1 MDSEFSDGVLYNK
14 SHAKPRYKMI
24 VNLRVNMPKTK
35 CIIEILNFEN
45 CNMFGYIVKIWI
57 KIEYQCIFLFIFY

>member
-1 MDSEFSDGVLYNK
+1 MYFFMDSEFSDGVLYNK

-24 VNLRVNMPKTK
+24 VNLRVDMPKTE

-45 CNMFGYIVKIWI
+45 CNMFGYVVKI
-57 KIEYQCIFLFIFY
+57 